1 MPWLVAAAAWGFAE
15 ATLFFVVPDVL
26 LTWLAG
32 FRPRVVWPAAFA
44 CLVGA
49 LLGGGLMFLCAQRDA
64 AGMRNLLD
72 AVPAISRE
80 FIAATGAG
88 LQQDFG
94 AQMLRGGFTGVPY
107 KIMAVE
113 AGADGQSLAG
123 FLAWSVPARLS
134 RWILLVLLGR
144 GATVIVR
151 RCLQR
156 GADRWLWTLWAVGW
170 SIVYAVYFTVMDG

>member
-1 MPWLVAAAAWGFAE
+1 MPWLVAAAVWGFAE

-32 FRPRVVWPAAFA
+32 FRPRVAWPAVAA

-49 LLGGGLMFLCAQRDA
+49 LLGGGLMFLGAQRDA
-64 AGMRNLLD
+64 AGMRNRLD
-72 AVPAISRE
+72 AVPAISRD

-107 KIMAVE
+107 KILAVE
-113 AGADGQSLAG
+113 AGAGGQSLAE

-134 RWILLVLLGR
+134 RWVLLVILGR
-144 GATVIVR
+144 GVTVLVR
-151 RCLQR
+151 RYSKH
-156 GADRWLWTLWAVGW
+156 GADRWLWTLWAAGW